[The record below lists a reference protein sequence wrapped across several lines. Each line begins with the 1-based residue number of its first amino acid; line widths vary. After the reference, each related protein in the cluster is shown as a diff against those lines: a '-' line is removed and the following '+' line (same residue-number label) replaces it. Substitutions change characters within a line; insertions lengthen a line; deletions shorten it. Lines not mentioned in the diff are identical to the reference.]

1 MIRAR
6 FFTKEKDVMGFVI
19 RGHAGYRPY
28 GEDIVC
34 AAVSALTQNTVQSLV
49 VIGGLTRELQ
59 VVMTEGY
66 LFCGIR
72 PACAEV
78 RKDPVIQGLF
88 RSLKLGIS
96 DIAGGHPLR
105 VQYDSKEV

>member
-1 MIRAR
+1 
-6 FFTKEKDVMGFVI
+6 MGFVI
-19 RGHAGYRPY
+19 RGHAGYGPY

-34 AAVSALTQNTVQSLV
+34 AAVSALAQNTVQSLV

-59 VVMTEGY
+59 VMMSEGY

-72 PACAEV
+72 PGCAEV

-88 RSLKLGIS
+88 QSLKLGIS
-96 DIAGGHPLR
+96 DIAGAHPMR

>member
-1 MIRAR
+1 
-6 FFTKEKDVMGFVI
+6 MGFVI

-34 AAVSALTQNTVQSLV
+34 AAVSALAQNTVQSLV

-72 PACAEV
+72 PACAEAC
-78 RKDPVIQGLF
+78 KDPVIQGLF

>member
-6 FFTKEKDVMGFVI
+6 FFTKEKDVMGFII
-19 RGHAGYRPY
+19 RGHAGVASY

-34 AAVSALTQNTVQSLV
+34 AAVSALAQNTVQSLV
-49 VIGGLTRELQ
+49 VIGGLTKELQ
-59 VVMTEGY
+59 LMMTEGY

-72 PACAEV
+72 PQYADM
-78 RKDPVIQGLF
+78 RKDPVIQGLLK
-88 RSLKLGIS
+88 SLRLGIS
-96 DIAGGHPLR
+96 DIAGGYPMR

>member
-1 MIRAR
+1 
-6 FFTKEKDVMGFVI
+6 MGFVI

-34 AAVSALTQNTVQSLV
+34 AAVSALAQNTVQSLV
-49 VIGGLTRELQ
+49 VVGGLTRELQ

-72 PACAEV
+72 PECAEAC
-78 RKDPVIQGLF
+78 KDPVIQGLF